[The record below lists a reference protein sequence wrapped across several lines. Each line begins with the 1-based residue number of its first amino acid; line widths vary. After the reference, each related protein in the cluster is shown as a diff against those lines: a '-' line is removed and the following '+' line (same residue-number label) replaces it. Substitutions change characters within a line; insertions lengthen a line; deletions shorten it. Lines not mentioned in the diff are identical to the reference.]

1 LERKRN
7 GTDAQTARIE
17 DYWRFVAE
25 LRPRAFVMENVPG
38 LAFSNHEEILRSV
51 ERRARRNGY
60 SVATAILDAAD
71 FGVPQ
76 ARRRLFVVGIRGR
89 KRFEFP
95 KPTFEGDLARTAG
108 WAFADLNDTSAPPEP
123 DEHITGRY
131 TDLLPLV
138 PPGDNYL
145 FFTKRRNYPQPVFG
159 WRKRY
164 WSFLLKLSPSRPS
177 PTIAATRVTNNG
189 PFHWENRRLRLREL
203 ARLQTFPDSFAL
215 AERRTAR
222 RHLGNAVPPL
232 LAAQLLWHLRVW
244 LGDVSDTAKPDPL
257 ARALAREATAA
268 QVSAA
273 LGTGLL
279 PQPVAADV
287 SGSRNRNRRFARNA

>member
-1 LERKRN
+1 
-7 GTDAQTARIE
+7 
-17 DYWRFVAE
+17 
-25 LRPRAFVMENVPG
+25 
-38 LAFSNHEEILRSV
+38 
-51 ERRARRNGY
+51 
-60 SVATAILDAAD
+60 
-71 FGVPQ
+71 
-76 ARRRLFVVGIRGR
+76 
-89 KRFEFP
+89 
-95 KPTFEGDLARTAG
+95 
-108 WAFADLNDTSAPPEP
+108 
-123 DEHITGRY
+123 
-131 TDLLPLV
+131 
-138 PPGDNYL
+138 
-145 FFTKRRNYPQPVFG
+145 
-159 WRKRY
+159 
-164 WSFLLKLSPSRPS
+164 
-177 PTIAATRVTNNG
+177 
-189 PFHWENRRLRLREL
+189 L